1 MSGILNGGPAMG
13 PFRLMYMTRDG
24 VSWMKYPMD
33 STFLVTLV
41 IEHHGKQKSHDI
53 LPGGPARKK
62 SRQSALQ
69 VGSAER
75 PCLRQLRLR
84 AGGVTVDELSSHV
97 GVLDGRGKLPSPQ
110 LLANKKRALHAFL
123 IRRWGR
129 HQRWA
134 SLHPPSTASSHCDG

>member
-1 MSGILNGGPAMG
+1 
-13 PFRLMYMTRDG
+13 MYMTRDG

-41 IEHHGKQKSHDI
+41 IEHHGKQKSHDILPGGPARKKSHDI